1 MTQTGAQGLSLWIVK
16 VRAPFFTAVVVPTL
30 LGTAI
35 AWARGGEFHL
45 GYFLLTLIGV
55 ICLHA
60 GANMSN
66 DYFDHKNGTDY
77 INEEFVSPFTG
88 GSRLIQTG
96 AVQPRQ
102 VLLEALAYYAVGTLI
117 GLYLGWARGPW
128 VLVIGLIGGLSG
140 YFYTAPPFFLVATGL
155 GEVFIGLNFGLLVTL
170 GSYYVQTGQLAWE
183 PAIAALPVAFL
194 IAAVLYINEF
204 QDMVADKAVGKNH
217 LVVRLGR
224 QKAVVGYGLIMAAVY
239 VSIILGVLAA
249 GVTPFALLG
258 LLTVPLA
265 WRAWQVARVK
275 YDSPRELA
283 PANAGTIQAHLYTGL
298 LLTLGYVIQALV
310 QSLM

>member
-1 MTQTGAQGLSLWIVK
+1 MAKAEARGLSFWVIK
-16 VRAPFFTAVVVPTL
+16 VRAPIFTAVIVPAL

-35 AWARGGEFHL
+35 AWARNGEFHP

-55 ICLHA
+55 ICMHA

-66 DYFDHKNGTDY
+66 DYFDHKNGTDE
-77 INEEFVSPFTG
+77 INEEFVRPFTG
-88 GSRLIQTG
+88 GSRLIQMG
-96 AVQPRQ
+96 AVSPRQ
-102 VLLEALAYYAVGTLI
+102 ILLEALAYYAAATLI

-140 YFYTAPPFFLVATGL
+140 YFYTAPPFFLVATSL

-170 GSYYVQTGQLAWE
+170 GAYYVQTGQLAWE
-183 PAIAALPVAFL
+183 PLIASLPVAFL

-217 LVVRLGR
+217 LVARLGR
-224 QKAVVGYGLIMAAVY
+224 QKAVTGYALIMAAVY
-239 VSIILGVLAA
+239 SSIVLGVLL

-258 LLTVPLA
+258 LLTAPLA

-275 YDSPRELA
+275 YDSPQELV
-283 PANAGTIQAHLYTGL
+283 PANANTIQAHLWTGL
-298 LLTLGYVIQALV
+298 LLTLGYIVQALV
-310 QSLM
+310 QLLM

>member
-1 MTQTGAQGLSLWIVK
+1 MAQVGAKGLSFWIVK
-16 VRAPFFTAVVVPTL
+16 VRAPFFTAVVVPAL

-35 AWARGGEFHL
+35 AWTRDGRFHF

-55 ICLHA
+55 LCMHA
-60 GANMSN
+60 AANMAN
-66 DYFDHKNGTDY
+66 DYFDYRNGTDE
-77 INEEFVSPFTG
+77 INQEFVSPFTG
-88 GSRLIQTG
+88 GSRLIQMG
-96 AVQPRQ
+96 AIQPRQ
-102 VLLEALAYYAVGTLI
+102 VLLEAIAYFAAATLI
-117 GLYLGWARGPW
+117 GLYLGWTRGVW
-128 VLVIGLIGGLSG
+128 VLVFGLVGGLSG

-170 GSYYVQTGQLAWE
+170 GAYYVQTGQLAWE
-183 PAIAALPVAFL
+183 PVLAALPVAFL

-204 QDMVADKAVGKNH
+204 QDMTADRAVGKNH

-224 QKAVVGYGLIMAAVY
+224 QKAATGYGIIMAAVY
-239 VSIILGVLAA
+239 LSIVLGVLL

-258 LLTVPLA
+258 LLTAPLA

-275 YDSPRELA
+275 YDSPRELT
-283 PANAGTIQAHLYTGL
+283 PANADTIQAHLWTGL